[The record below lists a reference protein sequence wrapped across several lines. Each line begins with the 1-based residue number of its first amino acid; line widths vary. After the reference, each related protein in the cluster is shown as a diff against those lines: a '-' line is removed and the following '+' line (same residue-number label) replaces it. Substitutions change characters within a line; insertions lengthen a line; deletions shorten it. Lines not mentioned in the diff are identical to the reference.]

1 MSKMKVSENT
11 NLTLDL
17 KTIFLIVGFTI
28 SLGTMWANLNASI
41 EEAKKL
47 PEPTLTESEWRI
59 KDELIRTTILQN
71 ADGIQ
76 EIKDRLSIIENRLY
90 EIKSQ

>member
-1 MSKMKVSENT
+1 MKVSENT

>member
-1 MSKMKVSENT
+1 MKISEST

-17 KTIFLIVGFTI
+17 KTIFLIIGFTI
-28 SLGTMWANLNASI
+28 SLVTMWANLNASI